1 MAKKYEVTYK
11 PTENEIQSMYV
22 CNRNDLAYVI
32 QPIQYTK
39 KFKVVKF
46 KISNALELHFL
57 KENNINVEFTE
68 YDAQKKVM
76 ELYSLHSER
85 FINK

>member
-11 PTENEIQSMYV
+11 PTENEIQNMYV

-46 KISNALELHFL
+46 QISNRLEVHNY
-57 KENNINVEFTE
+57 KENNIEVEFTE
-68 YDAQKKVM
+68 YDALKKTM
-76 ELYSLHSER
+76 ELYTQHAKR
-85 FINK
+85 FNK

>member
-11 PTENEIQSMYV
+11 PTEKEIQSMYV

-46 KISNALELHFL
+46 QISNRLEVHNY
-57 KENNINVEFTE
+57 KENNIDVEFTE
-68 YDAQKKVM
+68 YDALKKTM
-76 ELYSLHSER
+76 ELYTQHAKR
-85 FINK
+85 FTK